1 MPGFLVRQTGNNNM
15 HTLKNYFYTAS
26 LVLSGACLVAMTLLI
41 LAQIAARFFGV
52 IIPSSE
58 DFAGWLLS
66 ATIFFGLAYTFN
78 TGNHIRVTILL
89 SRLDGRKRRALE
101 FINLVAGLLIA
112 AYLAYYT
119 TYTVYES
126 YIYEDVTDTYLAMPL
141 WIVQSP
147 MAIGSLFLLVAIAD
161 SFLAALQGQTPG
173 FIAHEEALNSVE

>member
-1 MPGFLVRQTGNNNM
+1 MQ
-15 HTLKNYFYTAS
+15 TLKHYFYLLSA
-26 LVLSGACLVAMTLLI
+26 VLSGTCLVAMTVLI
-41 LAQIAARFFGV
+41 LAQIAARTFGI

-89 SRLDGRKRRALE
+89 TRLGGKTRRLVE
-101 FINLVAGLLIA
+101 FINLSAGTLISG
-112 AYLAYYT
+112 YLAYYT
-119 TYTVYES
+119 AYTVYES

-147 MAIGSLFLLVAIAD
+147 MALGSLFLLIAIVD
-161 SFLAALQGQTPG
+161 SYVSAIQGEKPG
-173 FIAHEEALNSVE
+173 FIAHEDALSAE